1 LTSPI
6 FFSTDED
13 GKRHKGLHFLPKQ
26 DEGPLLFV
34 ANHQFGGLDL
44 GMVISQLLEECN
56 LPVRGMAHPVVFQ
69 AGNQTGQGG
78 IGDVGGASYDTP
90 LTPSGPIST
99 FQRFGAVMVTPRN
112 YYRLMQTKQA
122 ALLFPGGVREVFH
135 GKDEAYQLFWP
146 NSTDFV
152 RTAARFNATI
162 VPLSALGAADS
173 VNIYVDAP
181 DVLKLPFIGERVK
194 EQSRNV
200 VSARFNRENEDELFT
215 PPVAIPTIPARNYF
229 VFGKSMSTVGVDHKD
244 LEACATL
251 YREVKVEVERGFE
264 DVLRVRDNDP
274 FKDTIKRIAYEK
286 ATQKKAPTFSMQEL
300 NENL

>member
-1 LTSPI
+1 
-6 FFSTDED
+6 
-13 GKRHKGLHFLPKQ
+13 
-26 DEGPLLFV
+26 
-34 ANHQFGGLDL
+34 
-44 GMVISQLLEECN
+44 
-56 LPVRGMAHPVVFQ
+56 
-69 AGNQTGQGG
+69 
-78 IGDVGGASYDTP
+78 
-90 LTPSGPIST
+90 
-99 FQRFGAVMVTPRN
+99 MVTPRN

-162 VPLSALGAADS
+162 IPLSALGAADS

-264 DVLRVRDNDP
+264 DVLRVVSSFGFYLMIEIVQGFIHSVRCVLFVFMILFP
-274 FKDTIKRIAYEK
+274 LFLALCALVIVFPVFFWFLVLLR
-286 ATQKKAPTFSMQEL
+286 L
-300 NENL
+300 